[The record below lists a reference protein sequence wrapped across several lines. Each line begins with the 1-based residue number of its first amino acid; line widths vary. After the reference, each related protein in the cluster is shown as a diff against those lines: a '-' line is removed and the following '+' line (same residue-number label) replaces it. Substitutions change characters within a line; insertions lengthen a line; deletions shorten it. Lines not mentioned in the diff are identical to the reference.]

1 MPGHMMLHYDLAEEG
16 SETTQLSLPLRND
29 AYSDD
34 VTVVTQNA
42 APETIASDR
51 DLADCSG

>member
-16 SETTQLSLPLRND
+16 SETTQPSLPLRND

-51 DLADCSG
+51 DLADCSE